1 MSQRVAFISDLH
13 LSVAHPEIT
22 HCFFDF
28 IREQGDALSALYI
41 LGDLFDAYIGD
52 DDRSVLQQ
60 AVIYAL
66 SRLKQEGVKVYFQ
79 HGNRDFLLGEGF
91 RSATGAALLDD
102 YAVIDL
108 GGQQVLVTHGDLLC
122 TDDVKYVAARERIRT
137 PQWKRRALSRPLWIR
152 KLYAYW
158 YRYRSGVDK
167 SKKTQY
173 VMDAN
178 RYAIIAALEQ
188 HNVTTL
194 IHGHTHRP
202 GVHQLS
208 VKGKPAR
215 RFVLGE
221 WNPSGAVLFWT
232 LEGGFKL
239 VH

>member
-1 MSQRVAFISDLH
+1 MNQRVAFISDLH
-13 LSVAHPEIT
+13 LSVARPEIT
-22 HCFFDF
+22 ACFFDF
-28 IREQGDALSALYI
+28 IKEHGRSLSALYI

-60 AVIYAL
+60 AVIFAL
-66 SRLKQEGVKVYFQ
+66 GKLNQAGVKVYFQ

-91 RSATGAALLDD
+91 GSAVGVMLLDE

-108 GGQQVLVTHGDLLC
+108 GGQQALVTHGDLLC
-122 TDDVKYVAARERIRT
+122 TDDVKYLAARARIRT
-137 PQWKRRALSRPLWIR
+137 PKWKQSALSRPLWLR
-152 KLYAYW
+152 KLYACW

-167 SKKTQY
+167 SRKTQY

-178 RYAIIAALEQ
+178 RSAIIAALEQ
-188 HNVTTL
+188 HNVATL
-194 IHGHTHRP
+194 IHGHTHKP
-202 GVHQLS
+202 GVHQLK

-221 WNPSGAVLFWT
+221 WNPKGAVLFWT

-239 VH
+239 V